1 MGTFLWSG
9 KDAQGNQRSER
20 VEAENAQQARAILAD
35 RGWTDLQLIQDELG
49 SAAASQVKAAG
60 WVREGADPQKM
71 AELQAKLMQG
81 KKTPGLLAQSLDS
94 IKKEIK
100 FIIIWAAI
108 LAFGIYKHRTWA
120 IVFGA
125 AGIALYVLL
134 FPVLHFVFRFFAKAQ
149 NEYARLNKARVWG
162 RWDEVLECVERL
174 RRPDRITG
182 VGVPEFELVRC
193 RAQALVGLGKLDE
206 GLAEFRKLE
215 NSPKVERWMYYSLL
229 AAIYDVGK
237 QFDKALE
244 MRRKAVEEKSDT
256 ASVWIDLAYGYVR
269 RLKKPVEARAA
280 LAHTEKLEISGLGK
294 PYLFFLRGIILWR
307 EHKPDEARKE
317 LEKAL
322 VAFRPLMHQPLVE
335 GLLLLT
341 KAHLCAVEIELG
353 NVANAK
359 TLFREV
365 EPYLI
370 AHRED
375 ELLELCRA
383 AKTAA

>member
-49 SAAASQVKAAG
+49 SAVVSQVKAAA

-81 KKTPGLLAQSLDS
+81 KKAPGLFAQTLDS

-134 FPVLHFVFRFFAKAQ
+134 FPVLHFVFRFFATAQ
-149 NEYARLNKARVWG
+149 REYARLNKARVWG

-182 VGVPEFELVRC
+182 VGVPDFELVRC

-215 NSPKVERWMYYSLL
+215 NSPKVERGMYYSLL
-229 AAIYDVGK
+229 AAIYDVGR

-244 MRRKAVEEKSDT
+244 LRQKAVEEKPDT

-269 RLKKPVEARAA
+269 RLKRPVEARAA
-280 LAHTEKLEISGLGK
+280 LAHTEKLEITGLGK

-317 LEKAL
+317 LEQAL

-359 TLFREV
+359 TLFGEV